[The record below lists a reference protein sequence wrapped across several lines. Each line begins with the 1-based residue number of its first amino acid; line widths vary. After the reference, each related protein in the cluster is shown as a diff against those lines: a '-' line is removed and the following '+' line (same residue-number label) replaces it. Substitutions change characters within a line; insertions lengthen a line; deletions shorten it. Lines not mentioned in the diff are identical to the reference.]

1 MTGDGIPGRG
11 VSRPLRSSIYKEV
24 KRMTFQDILTLIG
37 SYAFPIIMCIAFFW
51 KLDKDSEQHKEEM
64 DKMSEALNNNTLTIQ
79 RLIDHMEGQK

>member
-1 MTGDGIPGRG
+1 
-11 VSRPLRSSIYKEV
+11 
-24 KRMTFQDILTLIG
+24 MTFQDILTLIG
-37 SYAFPIIMCIAFFW
+37 SYAFPIVMCIAFFW

>member
-1 MTGDGIPGRG
+1 MTGDGISGRG

-24 KRMTFQDILTLIG
+24 IRMTFQDILTLIG

-51 KLDKDSEQHKEEM
+51 KLDKDSAQHKEEM

-79 RLIDHMEGQK
+79 RLIDHMWGTK